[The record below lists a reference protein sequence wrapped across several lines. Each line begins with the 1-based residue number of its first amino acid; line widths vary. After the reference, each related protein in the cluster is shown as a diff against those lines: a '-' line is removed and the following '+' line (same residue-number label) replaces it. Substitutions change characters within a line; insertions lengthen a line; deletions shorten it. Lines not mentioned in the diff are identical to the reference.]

1 MQMTT
6 WGIVIREKELDDD
19 RILTILTK
27 EYGVLTAYARGAKK
41 LRGRLLSSTELLCYS
56 RFVLFKNRDRYTV
69 DQAESDTNFFGIR
82 QDIEKLAL
90 ATYLAQLC
98 VQLAPAEEAAPEYL
112 RLLLNSLYLLEKD
125 RRSQPFIKAVFE
137 LRILTMAGYM
147 PDLVGCRCCG
157 DYEAEPMGFLPLSGE
172 LVCPNCSTEPEEGM
186 PISLEPGV
194 LAAMRHI
201 IYSDFDKLFS
211 FTLTE
216 FGLQKLGAVTQR
228 YLQVQLDMP
237 LPSLDFYNSLFAFSG

>member
-1 MQMTT
+1 MQITT
-6 WGIVIREKELDDD
+6 WGIVIREKQLDDD

-69 DQAESDTNFFGIR
+69 DQAESDTSFFGIR
-82 QDIEKLAL
+82 QDVEKLSL
-90 ATYLAQLC
+90 AVYLAQLC
-98 VQLAPAEEAAPEYL
+98 IHLAPSEEPAQEYL
-112 RLLLNSLYLLEKD
+112 RLMLNALYLLEKD
-125 RRSQPFIKAVFE
+125 RRSQKFIKPVFE

-147 PDLVGCRCCG
+147 PDLVACRECG
-157 DYEAEPMGFLPLSGE
+157 DYENEPMRFLPQSGE
-172 LVCPNCSTEPEEGM
+172 LVCSHCSIRPEDGI
-186 PISLEPGV
+186 PIPLEPGI

-201 IYSDFDKLFS
+201 IYSEFDKLFS

-216 FGLQKLGAVTQR
+216 AGLEKLGAVAEK
-228 YLQVQLDMP
+228 YLRVQLDMP
-237 LPSLDFYNSLFAFSG
+237 LPALDFYHSLFSYT